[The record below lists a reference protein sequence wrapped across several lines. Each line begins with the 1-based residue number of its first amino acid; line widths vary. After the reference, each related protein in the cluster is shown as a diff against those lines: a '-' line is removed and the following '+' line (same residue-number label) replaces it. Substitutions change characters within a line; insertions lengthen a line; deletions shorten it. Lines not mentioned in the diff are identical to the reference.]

1 MELGHELRGVGVGV
15 GGRGGGGGGGMNF
28 GKWERVNSEVRGW
41 A

>member
-28 GKWERVNSEVRGW
+28 GKWERVNSEVRGG

>member
-1 MELGHELRGVGVGV
+1 MELGHELRGVGV

-28 GKWERVNSEVRGW
+28 GKWERVNSEVREW